1 MSSNHSWFI
10 LKTEK
15 IKELLLN
22 LVGAVTGGF
31 VANDAIAGQSRD
43 TLTMSLQL
51 GYTRGDVNRLYR
63 AFRKM
68 DTFQQ
73 GTVSLQSYCLVNR
86 ITSGFG
92 ELLFRRM
99 LRLVAD
105 VDRDLTFKEYLLSSW
120 NALSVFDDD
129 TVATLVFQIFDLD
142 ESGTSIDLN

>member
-1 MSSNHSWFI
+1 
-10 LKTEK
+10 
-15 IKELLLN
+15 
-22 LVGAVTGGF
+22 
-31 VANDAIAGQSRD
+31 
-43 TLTMSLQL
+43 
-51 GYTRGDVNRLYR
+51 
-63 AFRKM
+63 M

>member
-1 MSSNHSWFI
+1 MSSNQSWFI
-10 LKTEK
+10 LKIGK

-31 VANDAIAGQSRD
+31 VVNDAIAGQSRD
-43 TLTMSLQL
+43 ALTMSLQL

-73 GTVSLQSYCLVNR
+73 GTVSLQSYCSVNR
-86 ITSGFG
+86 ITPGFG

-99 LRLVAD
+99 LRTFHYCSLIVYIHKQICSDAAVIALRLLVI
-105 VDRDLTFKEYLLSSW
+105 LS
-120 NALSVFDDD
+120 N
-129 TVATLVFQIFDLD
+129 I
-142 ESGTSIDLN
+142 